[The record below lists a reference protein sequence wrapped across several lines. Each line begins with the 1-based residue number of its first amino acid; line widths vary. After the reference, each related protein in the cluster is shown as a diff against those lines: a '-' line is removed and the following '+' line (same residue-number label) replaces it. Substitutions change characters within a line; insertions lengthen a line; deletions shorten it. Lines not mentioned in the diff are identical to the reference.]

1 MHAVKHAYGG
11 KERSLYFLWAIN
23 DIHRAEG
30 KGKGSVQVEYSGIVL
45 IRLCPIGLEAHLGS
59 NVEIG
64 LRVVQKQCFAGNNP
78 ALVYDSLE
86 ASGVGLGN
94 PQFVGEEDLVEV
106 VMHRKPFEGKELGY
120 LALKHD
126 GVGIRQH
133 YHLVAFAQAAEHL
146 QFIERDAYQK
156 LVIGMVYG
164 LVGNIKPGNLSYL
177 VMELCRR
184 YAAFV
189 QFEEEALLVGVVQG
203 VAYLLAPDC
212 LESLYDVLAVEVYDD
227 AAKVEHYIF
236 YAVHQIGIHNVCCLK
251 FDAKI
256 VKPRAKCK
264 VRFGNLPPWVTISVG
279 KRCLRLRLPGRG
291 RLTPPGV

>member
-1 MHAVKHAYGG
+1 MPEMHAVKHAYGG

-64 LRVVQKQCFAGNNP
+64 LRVVQEECFAGNNP

-212 LESLYDVLAVEVYDD
+212 LESLYDVLA
-227 AAKVEHYIF
+227 
-236 YAVHQIGIHNVCCLK
+236 G
-251 FDAKI
+251 
-256 VKPRAKCK
+256 
-264 VRFGNLPPWVTISVG
+264 
-279 KRCLRLRLPGRG
+279 
-291 RLTPPGV
+291 